1 MDAPKDVGGD
11 EFHRDAHGGRER
23 ELETRRRRR
32 RMAKMEGRLVDQG
45 GEAELELQTKEADFK
60 RVAEVDCET
69 TGEMIGLTEELK
81 NEIRAEVV
89 KANARGTGAQRCRS
103 SSEDECLEAIV

>member
-23 ELETRRRRR
+23 ELETRRLRR
-32 RMAKMEGRLVDQG
+32 RMAKMKGRLVDQG

-69 TGEMIGLTEELK
+69 TGRDDWIDGRVEERDQGRGGEGKRKRHRCSAVQIIIG
-81 NEIRAEVV
+81 R
-89 KANARGTGAQRCRS
+89 
-103 SSEDECLEAIV
+103 